1 MKLGTIPFSE
11 LLAHSED
18 IYESTIIAAKRAKQ
32 IIDDRALKRS
42 VELEMLMEEYT
53 PTMVADIDDY
63 EECTK
68 PIVSA
73 VEEFLDDELEWGDDA
88 IDSPID
94 GN

>member
-11 LLAHSED
+11 LLTHSED
-18 IYESTIIAAKRAKQ
+18 IYENTMITAKRAKQ

-53 PTMVADIDDY
+53 PTMVADTDDY
-63 EECTK
+63 EEVTK

-73 VEEFLDDELEWGDDA
+73 VEEYLDDGLEWGDDA
-88 IDSPID
+88 IDIPTD
-94 GN
+94 EN

>member
-1 MKLGTIPFSE
+1 
-11 LLAHSED
+11 
-18 IYESTIIAAKRAKQ
+18 
-32 IIDDRALKRS
+32 
-42 VELEMLMEEYT
+42 MEEYT

-63 EECTK
+63 KEFTK